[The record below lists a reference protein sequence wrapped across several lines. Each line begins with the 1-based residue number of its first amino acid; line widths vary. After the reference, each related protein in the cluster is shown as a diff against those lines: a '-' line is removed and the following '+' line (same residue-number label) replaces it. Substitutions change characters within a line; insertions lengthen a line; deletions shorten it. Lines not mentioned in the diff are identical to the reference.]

1 MHGYIHGIRTQVQT
15 LIHTD
20 KQSGTHM
27 HYKKTDRQTDRQTDR
42 ERDTHTHT
50 CIQLI
55 TNTHKHKNHTE

>member
-27 HYKKTDRQTDRQTDR
+27 HYKKTDRQTDRQR